1 MLKGTDIKKGFLRAR
16 YKVATSLL
24 NINEQHV
31 VRLAS
36 AMAPPTED
44 IGRWEETVAIHEA
57 GHAVTAMALPHISV
71 SYINILR
78 ETTAVNYGNSKQELG
93 DAIISLLA
101 GGEAVKMSKRTRHM
115 TTGDGQDLHLAEIY
129 ARTLLIVE
137 GHNQSAPDFERSIR
151 IRIRIIPP
159 ECLIHRV
166 AVTALEKAGISAVI
180 CFLREK
186 TPEKIM
192 RKKSMLSRWR

>member
-1 MLKGTDIKKGFLRAR
+1 M
-16 YKVATSLL
+16 L

-137 GHNQSAPDFERSIR
+137 GHNQSAPDFERSVRRMLATAKMKAWEILMQHWPAVEAIAEVTR
-151 IRIRIIPP
+151 ILPILDQRKLHHLF
-159 ECLIHRV
+159 EEHRQQK
-166 AVTALEKAGISAVI
+166 LEGISADCSV
-180 CFLREK
+180 
-186 TPEKIM
+186 
-192 RKKSMLSRWR
+192 